1 MFQNRLGAASET
13 ISPLSPHPPAATD
26 ASWLDPEGF
35 NVDFDAASALSDDL
49 PLEMRLRLLDKN
61 VFGPEV
67 RGGDGGAAGL
77 KVCRLE
83 QGGDGGTGGC
93 WARMCFGQGPDAFVH
108 INTAA
113 CTCAS

>member
-67 RGGDGGAAGL
+67 RGG
-77 KVCRLE
+77 
-83 QGGDGGTGGC
+83 GTGGLL
-93 WARMCFGQGPDAFVH
+93 D
-108 INTAA
+108 
-113 CTCAS
+113 